1 MRISHQIW
9 SRHWR
14 FPDYSRCAGLV
25 FYICWYK
32 PLEMIYYR
40 TTMGGA
46 FFVLSLSDFPR
57 PPSLL
62 YLKLMPDL
70 EPSWELKSFVPRT
83 IGKWPFFAL
92 GGQEDDIIDS
102 LEKSHSQ
109 QSDAVILSNLLIL
122 TDPRYCPTCVF
133 PSSSLPNYFQTNF
146 QKLGCFTAKTLTTL
160 IFHHSFVWSNMAL
173 NPGIR
178 LSRSGILWVAG
189 LDCQTH
195 LTSKRRRKARND
207 WTNLCLVSLIQK
219 LCSVASRSHVNAF
232 KRLGDGFFYPIC
244 DTIRWGIRVFLCVV
258 FFLWHI
264 CSHQACLD
272 VWCLLVFV
280 SLSPE
285 SSLNK
290 QHGIVITIMNLFLR
304 GWLRPSECVYLHRTS
319 SLSASA
325 TPWELKKQSSWCHD
339 EVKDT
344 TCVWMRTW
352 VYWRCQGF
360 GWGPNFCRR
369 VSMTG
374 SWKKSRA
381 RRRQQSVSVF
391 GTSRPIKSPPKTEH
405 GKRDDGNSRKL
416 FVRSGRW
423 RPDLLDVVKERRSS
437 KAGDTN
443 KFVAI
448 LSWE

>member
-1 MRISHQIW
+1 MVETLYW
-9 SRHWR
+9 M
-14 FPDYSRCAGLV
+14 C
-25 FYICWYK
+25 
-32 PLEMIYYR
+32 
-40 TTMGGA
+40 
-46 FFVLSLSDFPR
+46 VLAP
-57 PPSLL
+57 
-62 YLKLMPDL
+62 YLK
-70 EPSWELKSFVPRT
+70 
-83 IGKWPFFAL
+83 
-92 GGQEDDIIDS
+92 
-102 LEKSHSQ
+102 
-109 QSDAVILSNLLIL
+109 
-122 TDPRYCPTCVF
+122 
-133 PSSSLPNYFQTNF
+133 
-146 QKLGCFTAKTLTTL
+146 
-160 IFHHSFVWSNMAL
+160 
-173 NPGIR
+173 
-178 LSRSGILWVAG
+178 
-189 LDCQTH
+189 
-195 LTSKRRRKARND
+195 
-207 WTNLCLVSLIQK
+207 
-219 LCSVASRSHVNAF
+219 
-232 KRLGDGFFYPIC
+232 
-244 DTIRWGIRVFLCVV
+244 
-258 FFLWHI
+258 
-264 CSHQACLD
+264 
-272 VWCLLVFV
+272 
-280 SLSPE
+280 
-285 SSLNK
+285 
-290 QHGIVITIMNLFLR
+290 
-304 GWLRPSECVYLHRTS
+304 
-319 SLSASA
+319 LSASA